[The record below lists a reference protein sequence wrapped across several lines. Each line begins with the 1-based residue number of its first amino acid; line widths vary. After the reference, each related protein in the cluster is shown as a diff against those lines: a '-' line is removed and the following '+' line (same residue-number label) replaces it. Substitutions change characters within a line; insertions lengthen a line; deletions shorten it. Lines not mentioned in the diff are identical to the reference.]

1 MMVGA
6 RGGESQV
13 LVLRGEAGIGKTALL
28 DYLTE
33 PPDGCHVTRA
43 AGIESEVE
51 LAFAGLHQL
60 CAPYLDRLER
70 LPDPQRRALATA
82 FGLSPGEPP
91 DRFMVG
97 LATLTLFADVA
108 EDRPL
113 ICLVDD
119 AHWLDRVSAQTL
131 AFVARRL
138 LAERVALVI
147 AVREP
152 SKEQEFAGLGEL
164 VIPGLSAADASA
176 LLESAISGPI
186 DARIRDRIVAET
198 RGNPLALLELPR
210 GLTAAELAF
219 GFGLGLDTT
228 PLTSRIEDG
237 FQRRLEPLPVET
249 RRLLLTAAVEP
260 VGDPTLLWRA
270 AERLGIGAPAAAAAE
285 AAGLIELGVRVRFR
299 HPLVRSAA
307 YRAASL
313 PDRQEVHRALAEV
326 TDPELDPDR
335 RAWHRAHAAAG
346 PDEQVADELV
356 RSADR
361 AQTRGGFA
369 AAAAL
374 LEEAAR
380 LTPDAARRG
389 QRAFAAAQAKHQA
402 GAPEA
407 ALGLLAMAEAGP
419 RDELQ
424 IAKQDLLRARIA
436 FASRRGN
443 DAPPLLLKAGERL
456 QPLDIVL
463 ARETYL
469 EAFSAALIVG
479 RLSSGGSL
487 TEVARAVRAA
497 PKPSGPERAC
507 DLLLDGLALLV
518 SDGRRIA
525 TPVLRRALSAFRS
538 DDVSSEEGLRW
549 LWLAGRVAQDLW
561 DDESWEVLCTL
572 HVRLAREAGALAVL
586 PIALRSRIFVH
597 SFWGELEDGTDLTAE
612 ARAVSEV
619 TGTQLAAYGA
629 VALAAWRG
637 GEQTTTKLITA
648 TLEDVTTRGEG
659 MGVGISYYTT
669 ALLYNG
675 LGRYAE
681 ALTAAEHACE
691 YDDLGVM
698 AWSLT
703 ELIEA
708 ATRSGKP
715 DVAAAALERLTE
727 SMRAAGTDWALGI
740 EARSRA
746 LVSAD
751 ATAEPLYREAIERLA
766 RTRVRV
772 ELARAQLLYGEWLR
786 RAGRRVDAREPLR
799 AAEELFAGIGAEG
812 FAERTRRE
820 LLATGETV
828 RKRSVETRDDLTP
841 QESQIARLAAAGR
854 TNPEIG
860 AELFISPRTVE
871 WHLRK
876 VFPKLNISSRKQL
889 RGALPDTGRPAA
901 LA

>member
-1 MMVGA
+1 MDA
-6 RGGESQV
+6 RAGVSRV
-13 LVLRGEAGIGKTALL
+13 LVLRGEAGVGKTALL

-33 PPDGCHVTRA
+33 RPEDCHVARA

-70 LPDPQRRALATA
+70 LPDPQQVALATA

-97 LATLTLFADVA
+97 LATLGLFAEVA
-108 EDRPL
+108 DESPL
-113 ICLVDD
+113 LCLVDD

-131 AFVARRL
+131 VFVARRL
-138 LAERVALVI
+138 LAERVAMVL

-152 SKEQEFAGLGEL
+152 SEGHEFAGLSDL
-164 VIPGLSAADASA
+164 VIGGLGEADSVA
-176 LLESAISGPI
+176 LLDSAISGPM
-186 DARIRDRIVAET
+186 DGRIRDRIVAET

-210 GLTAAELAF
+210 GLTSAELAF
-219 GFGLGLDTT
+219 GSGLPDTT
-228 PLTSRIEDG
+228 PLTSRLEAG
-237 FQRRLEPLPVET
+237 FRRRLEPLPIDT
-249 RRLLLTAAVEP
+249 RRLLLAAAVEP

-270 AERLGIGAPAAAAAE
+270 AERLGIGPPAAGPAE
-285 AAGLIELGVRVRFR
+285 AAGLIELGARVRFR

-307 YRAASL
+307 YRAA
-313 PDRQEVHRALAEV
+313 PPQDRREVHRALAEV
-326 TDPELDPDR
+326 TDPAVDPDR
-335 RAWHRAHAAAG
+335 RAWHRAQAAAA
-346 PDEQVADELV
+346 PDEQVAEELE

-380 LTPDAARRG
+380 LTPDASRRG

-402 GAPEA
+402 GAADA

-419 RDELQ
+419 GDELQ
-424 IAKQDLLRARIA
+424 RAQQDLLRARIA

-443 DAPPLLLKAGERL
+443 DAPPLLLSAGERL
-456 QPLDIVL
+456 RPLDITL

-469 EAFSAALIVG
+469 DAFSAALIVG
-479 RLSSGGSL
+479 RLSRGGTA
-487 TEVARAVRAA
+487 TEVADAVRAA
-497 PKPSGPERAC
+497 PGAADPARAY
-507 DLLLDGLALLV
+507 DLLLDGLALRV
-518 SDGRRIA
+518 NEGRPLA
-525 TPVLRRALSAFRS
+525 TPVLKQALAAFRS
-538 DDVSSEEGLRW
+538 DELSNEEGLRW

-561 DDESWEVLCTL
+561 DDESWEVLCAL
-572 HVRLAREAGALAVL
+572 HVRLARQAGALTVL

-597 SFWGELEDGTDLTAE
+597 SFWGELDDGANLSAE
-612 ARAVSEV
+612 ARAVSEA
-619 TGTQLAAYGA
+619 TGTQLAPYGA
-629 VALAAWRG
+629 VVLAAWRG
-637 GEQTTTKLITA
+637 REREATELIDTTIA
-648 TLEDVTTRGEG
+648 DVSTRGEG
-659 MGVGISYYTT
+659 MGLGISYFTT

-681 ALTAAEHACE
+681 ALVAAERACE

-698 AWSLT
+698 AWALT

-708 ATRSGKP
+708 AARAGKP
-715 DVAAAALERLTE
+715 DVATLALEKLSQTTQ
-727 SMRAAGTDWALGI
+727 AGGTDWALGI

-746 LVSAD
+746 LVSED
-751 ATAEPLYREAIERLA
+751 GSAEPHYREAIERLA

-786 RAGRRVDAREPLR
+786 RARRRVDAREQLH
-799 AAEELFAGIGAEG
+799 AAHELFAAIGAEG
-812 FAERTRRE
+812 FAERSRRE

-828 RKRSVETRDDLTP
+828 RKRSVETRDELTP
-841 QESQIARLAAAGR
+841 QESQIARLACAGR

-860 AELFISPRTVE
+860 AELFLSHRTVE

-876 VFPKLNISSRKQL
+876 VFAKLDITSRKQL
-889 RGALPDTGRPAA
+889 RGALPDIGRPAA
-901 LA
+901 AA